1 MLIDTPGCFC
11 ILDKKDSRHVVAVTQ
26 YDSASNKVTHSF
38 VIAELVALCDKR
50 RFSRTTILGFLS
62 ELFDDPEV
70 SIIWVD
76 EELTKTAFGLL
87 NDRLDKSWSLCDA
100 VSFVIMENMA
110 INEALTTDHHF
121 EQAQFV
127 QLLESS

>member
-1 MLIDTPGCFC
+1 MLIDTSGWFC
-11 ILDKKDSRHVVAVTQ
+11 ILDENDSRHGAAVTQ

-50 RFSRTTILGFLS
+50 RFSRTKTLGFLS

-70 SIIWVD
+70 TIIWVD
-76 EELTKTAFGLL
+76 ERLSKTAFELL
-87 NDRLDKSWSLCDA
+87 KERLDKTWSLCDA
-100 VSFVIMENMA
+100 VSFVIMENMD
-110 INEALTTDHHF
+110 INESLTTDHHF